1 MIHFSLTNPS
11 CACPLRILSLGA
23 HPDDL
28 EIGCGGTILKLA
40 EGKRP
45 LNVTWIVF
53 SGSEERRREA
63 TDSANV
69 FLDQVAKREVIVKE
83 FRDGFF
89 PYTGGE
95 IKEYFETLKTR
106 VSPDLIFT
114 HYRHDLHQDHRVIS
128 ELTWN
133 TFRNHLILEY
143 EIPKYDGDMGSPNAF
158 VELDE
163 STSRRKIDTILELF
177 QTQDHRHWFSG
188 NLFLSLLRL
197 RGMECAAPSGYAEAF
212 YCRKMVLRIEGDD
225 IQTVQQPII
234 SWRGKIT
241 LKELEGRSISV
252 ASRHS
257 VPKQQT

>member
-1 MIHFSLTNPS
+1 MLKCSLVNPS
-11 CACPLRILSLGA
+11 AKSPLRVLCLGA
-23 HPDDL
+23 HSDDL

-40 EGKRP
+40 EGKTP

-53 SGSEERRREA
+53 SGNDERRREA

-69 FLDQVAKREVIVKE
+69 FLAQAAKREVIIRE

-89 PYTGGE
+89 PYIGGE
-95 IKEYFETLKTR
+95 IKEHFEVLKKR

-143 EIPKYDGDMGSPNAF
+143 EVPKYDGDMGSPNAF

-163 STSRRKIDTILELF
+163 PTSRRKIDTILAFF

-188 NLFLSLLRL
+188 DLFLSILRL

-212 YCRKMVLRIEGDD
+212 YCRKML
-225 IQTVQQPII
+225 
-234 SWRGKIT
+234 
-241 LKELEGRSISV
+241 L
-252 ASRHS
+252 
-257 VPKQQT
+257 